1 MAKLVIVALCIATL
15 IVSCVMPGDLEA
27 LGAVQREALVR
38 FQQIENERQDEI
50 KEILEDNRRSQDQ
63 KIEDLETV
71 QADAKQKIEDLVD
84 QTGMSAEAI
93 VDSIRERTATIL
105 QASKSSPITG
115 NPLLD
120 LLLAGILGGA
130 SVPAA
135 SGAARRLRQQPLP
148 PST

>member
-1 MAKLVIVALCIATL
+1 
-15 IVSCVMPGDLEA
+15 MPGDLEA
-27 LGAVQREALVR
+27 FGAVQREALVR
-38 FQQIENERQDEI
+38 FQQIEDERQDEI
-50 KEILEDNRRSQDQ
+50 KQILADNQRSQDQ

-93 VDSIRERTATIL
+93 VDSIRERTTAIL

-135 SGAARRLRQQPLP
+135 SGAARRFRQQPLP

>member
-1 MAKLVIVALCIATL
+1 MFRLVLVSFCIATL
-15 IVSCVMPGDLEA
+15 IVSCVMPGDLQA
-27 LGAVQREALVR
+27 LGDVQREAMVR
-38 FQQIENERQDEI
+38 FQQIEDSRQEEI
-50 KEILEDNRRSQDQ
+50 KEILEDNQRTQDQ

-71 QADAKQKIEDLVD
+71 QADASNQIEELVA
-84 QTGMSAEAI
+84 QTGMSAQTI
-93 VDSIRERTATIL
+93 VDSIKDRTAAIIS
-105 QASKSSPITG
+105 ASKSSPLTG

>member
-1 MAKLVIVALCIATL
+1 MVRLVVVALCVATL

-27 LGAVQREALVR
+27 FGAVQREALVR
-38 FQQIENERQDEI
+38 FQQIEDERQDEI
-50 KEILEDNRRSQDQ
+50 KQILADNQRSQDQ

-93 VDSIRERTATIL
+93 VDSIRERTTAIL
-105 QASKSSPITG
+105 QASQSSPITG

-135 SGAARRLRQQPLP
+135 SGAARRFRQQPLP

>member
-1 MAKLVIVALCIATL
+1 
-15 IVSCVMPGDLEA
+15 MPGDLEA
-27 LGAVQREALVR
+27 FGAVQREALVR
-38 FQQIENERQDEI
+38 FQQIEDERQDEI
-50 KEILEDNRRSQDQ
+50 KQILADNQRSQDQ

-93 VDSIRERTATIL
+93 VDSIRERTTAIL

-120 LLLAGILGGA
+120 LLLAGLLGGA

-135 SGAARRLRQQPLP
+135 SGAARRFRQQPLP